1 MGRCLPHM
9 IHNSVKL
16 GIDSFSVNIPK
27 VIVKVYS
34 FFRKSA
40 QRRDNLIEIFKIND
54 ENFKDFKSFCRTRF
68 LSIENSV
75 CIINNNWASLVEYFK
90 NEKHEKAQAVK
101 EIVNQELCEVTLLF
115 VEFVSKVINKTMI
128 YLEKKNCL
136 QLEISFHIKN
146 LLNNLK
152 NLKSSKTI
160 GIKATEAFKK
170 LNIKLQTEFNEQVTT
185 FYDTIIN
192 YLTERL
198 ETDDMK
204 SQINILAPFALQ
216 NNVLPTLNEWILL
229 TEKSVIKTTAI
240 DLPSLEIEV
249 IFLSSQQDELI
260 QVWEK
265 KPQCMINGIMFV
277 QHLKI

>member
-1 MGRCLPHM
+1 M
-9 IHNSVKL
+9 
-16 GIDSFSVNIPK
+16 
-27 VIVKVYS
+27 
-34 FFRKSA
+34 
-40 QRRDNLIEIFKIND
+40 
-54 ENFKDFKSFCRTRF
+54 
-68 LSIENSV
+68 
-75 CIINNNWASLVEYFK
+75 
-90 NEKHEKAQAVK
+90 
-101 EIVNQELCEVTLLF
+101 
-115 VEFVSKVINKTMI
+115 
-128 YLEKKNCL
+128 
-136 QLEISFHIKN
+136 
-146 LLNNLK
+146 
-152 NLKSSKTI
+152 
-160 GIKATEAFKK
+160 
-170 LNIKLQTEFNEQVTT
+170 TT